1 MSSEENVS
9 EVSNEVFWRNLI
21 VRYWYFV
28 LLFGLI
34 IIGAIIGFILVLD
47 RYIDTSTIGG
57 QGTWT
62 FDQFSMGT
70 MIEFMIF
77 FIVWILLIVVLPTIA
92 VTGILVAVI
101 WYVVF
106 APELNEEIKLR
117 IKKDEER
124 KRRYGRKSEGSGAFG
139 FFMFIGVCI
148 YIVVDGNWT
157 TEFGNLTF
165 RYFIDAWVTV
175 FMYILIIFGIPAV
188 IIGSIWFVRKYGREV

>member
-124 KRRYGRKSEGSGAFG
+124 KRSYGRKSEGSGAFG